1 MTTGQPTETDRYTRP
16 DAPPPDEDEEVR
28 SGVPAEEPPA
38 ATTGSEATST
48 VAHGTGRETGEAKEQ
63 RGDTVDGSEGSATGS
78 RTSR

>member
-1 MTTGQPTETDRYTRP
+1 MTTGQPTETGRYTRP
-16 DAPPPDEDEEVR
+16 DAPPDEDEAVR
-28 SGVPAEEPPA
+28 PGATAEPPV

-48 VAHGTGRETGEAKEQ
+48 VAHGTGRETGGAEEQ

>member
-1 MTTGQPTETDRYTRP
+1 MTTGQPTETGRYTRP
-16 DAPPPDEDEEVR
+16 DAPPPDEDEGGR
-28 SGVPAEEPPA
+28 RGTPAEGPV

-48 VAHGTGRETGEAKEQ
+48 VTHGTGRETGEAKEQ

>member
-1 MTTGQPTETDRYTRP
+1 M
-16 DAPPPDEDEEVR
+16 
-28 SGVPAEEPPA
+28 

-48 VAHGTGRETGEAKEQ
+48 VTHGTGRETGEAKEQ